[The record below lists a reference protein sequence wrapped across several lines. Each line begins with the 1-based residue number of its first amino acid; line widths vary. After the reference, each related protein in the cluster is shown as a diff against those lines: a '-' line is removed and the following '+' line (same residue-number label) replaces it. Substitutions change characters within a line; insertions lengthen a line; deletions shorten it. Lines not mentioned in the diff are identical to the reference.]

1 MAACGE
7 KEKKRQGEIELRLY
21 TNLARYGGEK
31 TGFFPVRISS
41 SETLVSLIGKFGI
54 PREEISMAQV
64 NDRLTGDFENPL
76 HPGDRVKIF
85 GLVGGG

>member
-1 MAACGE
+1 MTARGE
-7 KEKKRQGEIELRLY
+7 EEKRRREIDLRLY

-31 TGFFPVRISS
+31 TGFFPVTISP

-54 PREEISMAQV
+54 PRDEIGMILV
-64 NDRLTGDFENPL
+64 NDQLIADFKMVV
-76 HPGDRVKIF
+76 HPGDKVKIF

>member
-1 MAACGE
+1 VAERGE
-7 KEKKRQGEIELRLY
+7 VDKQQFEIDLRLH

-31 TGFFPVRISS
+31 TGFFAVAISS
-41 SETLVSLIGKFGI
+41 SENLGSLIRKFGI
-54 PREEISMAQV
+54 PREEISMILI
-64 NDRLTGDFENPL
+64 NDRLTGDFETLL

>member
-1 MAACGE
+1 MAALGE
-7 KEKKRQGEIELRLY
+7 EEKRQGTIELRLY

-31 TGFFPVRISS
+31 TGFFPVTISS

-54 PREEISMAQV
+54 PREEISMVLV
-64 NDRLTGDFENPL
+64 NDQLIVDFETVV
-76 HPGDRVKIF
+76 HPGDKVKIF

>member
-1 MAACGE
+1 MAARGK
-7 KEKKRQGEIELRLY
+7 KEKQQEEIDLRLY

-31 TGFFPVRISS
+31 TGFFPVTISP
-41 SETLVSLIGKFGI
+41 SETLESLIRKFKI
-54 PREEISMAQV
+54 PRGEISMILV
-64 NDRLTGDFENPL
+64 NDRLTADFETVL

>member
-1 MAACGE
+1 VAALGE
-7 KEKKRQGEIELRLY
+7 EEKRQGTIELRLY

-31 TGFFPVRISS
+31 TGFFPVTISS

-54 PREEISMAQV
+54 PREEISMVLV
-64 NDRLTGDFENPL
+64 NDQLIVDFETVV
-76 HPGDRVKIF
+76 HPGDKVKIF

>member
-1 MAACGE
+1 MAALGE
-7 KEKKRQGEIELRLY
+7 EEKSQGVIELRLY

-31 TGFFPVRISS
+31 TGFFPVAVSP

-54 PREEISMAQV
+54 PKEEISMVLV
-64 NDRLTGDFENPL
+64 NDQLIADFETVV
-76 HPGDRVKIF
+76 HPGDKVKIF

>member
-1 MAACGE
+1 MAALGE
-7 KEKKRQGEIELRLY
+7 EEKSQGVIELRLY

-31 TGFFPVRISS
+31 TGFFPVAVSP
-41 SETLVSLIGKFGI
+41 SETLGGLIEKFGI
-54 PREEISMAQV
+54 PRGEISMILV
-64 NDRLTGDFENPL
+64 NDRLTADFETVL

>member
-1 MAACGE
+1 MAARGK
-7 KEKKRQGEIELRLY
+7 KEKQQEEIDLRLY

-31 TGFFPVRISS
+31 TGFFSVTISP
-41 SETLVSLIGKFGI
+41 SETLESLIRKFKI
-54 PREEISMAQV
+54 PRGEISMILV
-64 NDRLTGDFENPL
+64 NDRLTADFETVL